1 MKNIT
6 LLNALTAFC
15 LKRAYELGRF
25 PIKNTQ
31 MIRANVRAVVRHSP
45 GLTTITLETKQ
56 GGWFYS
62 KILSISYIK
71 ASLPKFRL
79 VFSTSG
85 DYSESVVNLDHLP
98 PFVLKLQEMAEYAD
112 LYVENIHS

>member
-1 MKNIT
+1 MQNTI
-6 LLNALTAFC
+6 LINALTAFC

-31 MIRANVRAVVRHSP
+31 MLRANVRAVVRHSP

-56 GGWFYS
+56 AGWFYS
-62 KILSISYIK
+62 KILSIYYVKES
-71 ASLPKFRL
+71 PHQFGL

-85 DYSESVVNLDHLP
+85 DYSESVVHVDHLP

-112 LYVENIHS
+112 IYVENIHA